1 MMSATLSRFMTKADQ
16 DSFLDA
22 FHIVTT
28 TSVFVFL
35 AAMILFI

>member
-1 MMSATLSRFMTKADQ
+1 MMCATLSRFMTKADQ
-16 DSFLDA
+16 ASFLDA

-35 AAMILFI
+35 VAMILFI